1 MQTSETFC
9 LTSPGCSTSNMLPSD
24 SGWSS
29 AILFETPEEIYS
41 RVYRVLKPRSAAP
54 PVEIRFEKFAS
65 ANSFIRLEN
74 GRLLVRISDLLI
86 GAPSPITEALAYI
99 LLAKLFRRK
108 IPSAF
113 QTRYRLFLNRR
124 DMRKRAQLVRQER
137 GRKLF
142 RSPQGEYYDLVE
154 VFETLNSQ
162 YFHGLMARPALGW
175 SIARSRTR
183 LGHFDPCHNAIV
195 ISRVFDQSHVSRLAL
210 DYVMFH
216 EMLHLRHPV
225 EHSGTRRCVHTKKFK
240 AEEKLFPE
248 YHEAR
253 LLLKSL

>member
-1 MQTSETFC
+1 MQTSDPFC
-9 LTSPGCSTSNMLPSD
+9 LTSPGCSTPSLLPSD

-54 PVEIRFEKFAS
+54 PVEIRFEKFAG

-74 GRLLVRISDLLI
+74 GRLLVRISDLLA
-86 GAPSPITEALAYI
+86 GAPAPITEALAYI
-99 LLAKLFRRK
+99 LLAKLFRKK
-108 IPSAF
+108 IPPAF
-113 QTRYRLFLNRR
+113 DKRYRLFLNRR
-124 DMRKRAQLVRQER
+124 EMRKRAQLVRQER

-142 RSPQGEYYDLVE
+142 RGPQGEFYDLVE
-154 VFETLNSQ
+154 VFETLNS
-162 YFHGLMARPALGW
+162 YHFHGLMARPTLGW
-175 SIARSRTR
+175 SLGRSSTR

-195 ISRVFDQSHVSRLAL
+195 ISRIFDQAQISRLAL

-225 EHSGTRRCVHTKKFK
+225 QHSGVRRCVHTKEFK
-240 AEEKLFPE
+240 AEEKLFPQ
-248 YHEAR
+248 YREAR